1 MKRCPKCAYDN
12 ADQAEECE
20 ICRGS
25 LAGIVPVAIPVSRQ
39 EKSRQARSFMLSGI
53 LLLACGLFF
62 FRAPAPAPESASGL
76 SPDGGF
82 TYEGVLHPL
91 EKMKRLRFLPLEDR
105 RGVAELLYSPEEKVG
120 FAAAQLLGVW
130 ARGPASPEERRIF
143 FEALLKAAAESRG
156 AARSQAALEAGLC
169 AGSGFPFAPYSPQ
182 LRKAAAGLMKEKDER
197 LNAAGFFLA
206 SMGGFSDLVPEL
218 DNILAAAPSP
228 YLKLYAACALSR
240 LGGLSGH
247 KHLLSVASSG
257 SELGGEAISC
267 LSFSVSPDA
276 GPFLEKAAAGKMGT
290 RSAAPAKIALTL
302 RKQLAIINR

>member
-1 MKRCPKCAYDN
+1 MKHCPKCAYDN
-12 ADQAEECE
+12 VDQAENCE
-20 ICRGS
+20 VCRGS
-25 LAGIVPVAIPVSRQ
+25 LAGIVPLTMPAAGHENRGQGRLV
-39 EKSRQARSFMLSGI
+39 MLSGI
-53 LLLACGLFF
+53 LLLVCGFFF
-62 FRAPAPAPESASGL
+62 FRAPGTAPESAPRL
-76 SPDGGF
+76 SAEGGF
-82 TYEGVLHPL
+82 TYEGVLYPL
-91 EKMKRLRFLPLEDR
+91 EKMKRLRFLPLKDR

-120 FAAAQLLGVW
+120 FAAAELLGVW
-130 ARGPASPEERRIF
+130 ARAPVRAEERRVF

-156 AARSQAALEAGLC
+156 SARSRAAIEAGLC

-182 LRKAAAGLMKEKDER
+182 MRKAAAGLMKENDER

-206 SMGGFSDLVPEL
+206 SMGGFSDLAPEL
-218 DNILAAAPSP
+218 DKILAAAPSP

-257 SELGGEAISC
+257 SELGEEAISC